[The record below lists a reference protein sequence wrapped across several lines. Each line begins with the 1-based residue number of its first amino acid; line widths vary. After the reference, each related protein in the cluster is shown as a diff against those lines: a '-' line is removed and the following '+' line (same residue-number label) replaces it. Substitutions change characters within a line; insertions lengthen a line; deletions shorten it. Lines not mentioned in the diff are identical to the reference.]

1 MGGVSLVGGVPVG
14 WAGPIPLSVIL
25 FTVLVLLTGLER
37 IVEMVVS
44 ARNARW
50 AFARGGIE
58 TNRLQIPWMIALHV
72 GMLLGAL
79 AEVWLLGRPFLPLL
93 GWPMLVIALACQ
105 AGRYWIIRSLGHQ
118 WNTRIVVVP
127 GMPLVTAGPY
137 RWGRH
142 PFPRILA
149 HPNYVIVAIEGAALP
164 LVHTAWITAL
174 VFTVLNAVL
183 LLGFR
188 VPAEDRALAGAA
200 RIGTGVRT

>member
-1 MGGVSLVGGVPVG
+1 MLLSAPVG
-14 WAGPIPLSVIL
+14 STAPVPLSVIL
-25 FTVLVLLTGLER
+25 FTVLILLTGAER

-44 ARNARW
+44 SRNARW
-50 AFARGGIE
+50 ALERGGVE
-58 TNRLQIPWMIALHV
+58 SNRRQIPWMVALHV

-105 AGRYWIIRSLGHQ
+105 AGRLWVIRSLGHQ

-127 GMPLVTAGPY
+127 GMPLVTRGPY
-137 RWGRH
+137 RWGRI
-142 PFPRILA
+142 P
-149 HPNYVIVAIEGAALP
+149 HPNYVIVVIEGAALP

-188 VPAEDRALAGAA
+188 VPAEERALAGAA